1 LTDLWNHRQPL
12 NYVLEIMLLL
22 GCVNIDW
29 GSDNADEIDALRIK
43 EEAKFTEVDYFK
55 ECTSLYKWIETK
67 DWDNVV
73 FFLDNGWYKG
83 AWFYDPIS
91 PDKQVKMWVTRRDK
105 NGAVRWSQLPL
116 HLAVIMRAPL
126 PVLKRLIA
134 LYPDS
139 LKCTDDQY
147 MLPLHLAMRYGA
159 SDEVVAHFMDG
170 FKEAVNIEGKEGLSF
185 LDFAIKSEKQA
196 RTKILVLFMACIR
209 AQLQKEFHYKV
220 RQMEQ
225 EKKLLQD
232 TLKMKAF
239 VNKKN
244 DIEARLVQ
252 LDTIKDTSDTQ
263 TRDSANQK
271 TLAEE
276 TIKTANSTLSSQ

>member
-1 LTDLWNHRQPL
+1 
-12 NYVLEIMLLL
+12 
-22 GCVNIDW
+22 
-29 GSDNADEIDALRIK
+29 
-43 EEAKFTEVDYFK
+43 
-55 ECTSLYKWIETK
+55 
-67 DWDNVV
+67 
-73 FFLDNGWYKG
+73 
-83 AWFYDPIS
+83 
-91 PDKQVKMWVTRRDK
+91 
-105 NGAVRWSQLPL
+105 
-116 HLAVIMRAPL
+116 MRAPL